1 MKIVHSI
8 ILARGGSRGIKKK
21 NIFKINNKPLIYW
34 SIVQSLSSKKV
45 DKTWVSSDN
54 EEILKISQKYGAQII
69 KRPKKISGSN
79 VSSELAWIH
88 AIKFIEKKKYKIDT
102 ILGIQPTSPIRER
115 NDFDKAITKFMN
127 KKYDSLFSGNK
138 FYDFNY
144 WYNNKNKLVSSYNP
158 KKRKMRQKIKV
169 KYLEN
174 GSFYIFDKKKFLK
187 SKVRLFDKIGIYEMK
202 KRCQFQIDEIEDIEI
217 VKKFL

>member
-1 MKIVHSI
+1 
-8 ILARGGSRGIKKK
+8 
-21 NIFKINNKPLIYW
+21 
-34 SIVQSLSSKKV
+34 
-45 DKTWVSSDN
+45 
-54 EEILKISQKYGAQII
+54 
-69 KRPKKISGSN
+69 
-79 VSSELAWIH
+79 
-88 AIKFIEKKKYKIDT
+88 
-102 ILGIQPTSPIRER
+102 
-115 NDFDKAITKFMN
+115 MN
-127 KKYDSLFSGNK
+127 KKYDSLFSANK

-158 KKRKMRQKIKV
+158 KRRKMRQKIKV